1 MAVKFALQTLKNI
14 TVEKMKHKEIKIG
27 AATKEI
33 LDYIQEINDL
43 SSNIANTLAQR
54 YEAEELERK
63 YLLLGNSLE
72 PIIAFLLEET
82 KQSIAE
88 NITRREISEI

>member
-43 SSNIANTLAQR
+43 SSNIADTLAQR
-54 YEAEELERK
+54 YEAEDLERK

-72 PIIAFLLEET
+72 PIIEFLLEET

-88 NITRREISEI
+88 NVTRREISEI